1 MPQSDATY
9 GAMRARWP
17 LIILLVGSVA
27 AASLALGLLVVG
39 PMIQRRMETPPP
51 VLAISGTTAVPPSQ
65 PAVTPA
71 DVEIKERIV
80 RRPVLRPAPPKPDAL
95 NVELGPAPAP
105 GDTAA
110 GLADTPAQSSATR
123 PSIKA
128 TVTDAAGAAAGTD
141 NLATGTPDPSTRERH
156 RLPRHL
162 EDAAPPDAGSGAG
175 PASGETDLRPRT

>member
-17 LIILLVGSVA
+17 LIILVVGSVA

-71 DVEIKERIV
+71 DVEIKARIV
-80 RRPVLRPAPPKPDAL
+80 RRPAPRPAPPKPDAL
-95 NVELGPAPAP
+95 NVELGPAAAP

-110 GLADTPAQSSATR
+110 ELTDTRAQSAATR

-128 TVTDAAGAAAGTD
+128 SVTDAAGGASGTAGD
-141 NLATGTPDPSTRERH
+141 LTGALDGSTRERH
-156 RLPRHL
+156 
-162 EDAAPPDAGSGAG
+162 
-175 PASGETDLRPRT
+175 

>member
-17 LIILLVGSVA
+17 LIILVVGTVA

-51 VLAISGTTAVPPSQ
+51 VLATSGTTALPPSQ
-65 PAVTPA
+65 PAVSAA
-71 DVEIKERIV
+71 DVQIKERIV
-80 RRPVLRPAPPKPDAL
+80 RRPAPRPAPPKPDEL

-110 GLADTPAQSSATR
+110 GLADSDTRSPGAR
-123 PSIKA
+123 PSIKT
-128 TVTDAAGAAAGTD
+128 TVTDASGGAAGAA
-141 NLATGTPDPSTRERH
+141 
-156 RLPRHL
+156 
-162 EDAAPPDAGSGAG
+162 
-175 PASGETDLRPRT
+175 